1 MMIVGKCKYAPN
13 VEDHSYNF
21 LKSVDIY
28 LKKSSVRL
36 DSTESGVHILR
47 FSFFF
52 FFPYTWTTSHG
63 FTVQGTKIT
72 IHALFI
78 NIHTLKNIKMGPTVL
93 FTHLKIILLQYF
105 QFSVFSFSN
114 IKKGKIYWRIKYR
127 FLEVGSTDF
136 WHTCDPGN
144 VGSPGENQER

>member
-1 MMIVGKCKYAPN
+1 MG
-13 VEDHSYNF
+13 DGSYPQ
-21 LKSVDIY
+21 IY
-28 LKKSSVRL
+28 LVITLWPFAWSWIQRFLGS
-36 DSTESGVHILR
+36 R

-52 FFPYTWTTSHG
+52 FFPGMNSNLIWIHYAWD
-63 FTVQGTKIT
+63 KIT

-78 NIHTLKNIKMGPTVL
+78 NIHTLKNIKMGFTVL
-93 FTHLKIILLQYF
+93 FTHLKIIFLQYF
-105 QFSVFSFSN
+105 PFSVFSFSN

>member
-1 MMIVGKCKYAPN
+1 MFGWWFLSSNLPG
-13 VEDHSYNF
+13 YNF
-21 LKSVDIY
+21 VTVCLKLNPAFS
-28 LKKSSVRL
+28 
-36 DSTESGVHILR
+36 R
-47 FSFFF
+47 FTFFF
-52 FFPYTWTTSHG
+52 FFFFLAWIVISYE
-63 FTVQGTKIT
+63 FTMHETKIT
-72 IHALFI
+72 IHVLFI
-78 NIHTLKNIKMGPTVL
+78 NIHTLKNIKMSPTVL

-114 IKKGKIYWRIKYR
+114 IKKGKIYWRIKYQ